1 MRSVPRTPP
10 RCIRSAP
17 LNLLIAPADTLF
29 SPGLFAS
36 SGLDL
41 AHVKG
46 HSKDVLTERADTL
59 ANLGKGASP
68 FSRQLVRTTWSILTL
83 INALKTAKGTHIN
96 RYLVPMLVSLR
107 AGNCWAAGRP
117 ARNWAVSGGQR
128 QLDLPLSDVYTLVFA
143 NLRQEGGQKGRFWNQ
158 ILESDSDRGK
168 GRLPFR

>member
-46 HSKDVLTERADTL
+46 HSKDVLNERADTL
-59 ANLGKGASP
+59 ANLGKGAGP
-68 FSRQLVRTTWSILTL
+68 FSRQ
-83 INALKTAKGTHIN
+83 
-96 RYLVPMLVSLR
+96 YQLR
-107 AGNCWAAGRP
+107 GP
-117 ARNWAVSGGQR
+117 S
-128 QLDLPLSDVYTLVFA
+128 
-143 NLRQEGGQKGRFWNQ
+143 
-158 ILESDSDRGK
+158 
-168 GRLPFR
+168 